1 MELMVAMAKNA
12 PIAPQL
18 LGIPQLVNWLLNMLQ
33 QAQGALP
40 SPPAGALLSPPIN
53 AQLSAKK
60 TKKATAPGTP
70 VIRNLGKRISSPRIQ
85 S

>member
-53 AQLSAKK
+53 AQLSAKFISCVRMV
-60 TKKATAPGTP
+60 GT
-70 VIRNLGKRISSPRIQ
+70 LLS
-85 S
+85 

>member
-53 AQLSAKK
+53 AQLSASSFHLC
-60 TKKATAPGTP
+60 PLIGTLERFY
-70 VIRNLGKRISSPRIQ
+70 ILND
-85 S
+85 